1 MIKITPSH
9 YCTKKIKGHHRDK
22 SLKNKMLLP
31 DLFFFIKKEKSML
44 TDFAEKVK
52 KGRNIIAN
60 CASGNCVH
68 IAPKS
73 AIIEPD

>member
-1 MIKITPSH
+1 MIEITPSH

-22 SLKNKMLLP
+22 SLKNRRLSPGFFSSFKIFT
-31 DLFFFIKKEKSML
+31 DL
-44 TDFAEKVK
+44 AEKVK

-68 IAPKS
+68 IAPKT

>member
-22 SLKNKMLLP
+22 SLKNQMLLP
-31 DLFFFIKKEKSML
+31 NCIFFLIKKIIF
-44 TDFAEKVK
+44 TDFAENVK
-52 KGRNIIAN
+52 NGKNIIAN

-68 IAPKS
+68 IAPKI

>member
-1 MIKITPSH
+1 
-9 YCTKKIKGHHRDK
+9 
-22 SLKNKMLLP
+22 MLLP
-31 DLFFFIKKEKSML
+31 HLFFLLKKEKSML

>member
-1 MIKITPSH
+1 MFT
-9 YCTKKIKGHHRDK
+9 
-22 SLKNKMLLP
+22 
-31 DLFFFIKKEKSML
+31 DL
-44 TDFAEKVK
+44 AEKVK
-52 KGRNIIAN
+52 NGRNIIAN